1 MKKLTLLALLMHCSG
16 SSRAQGSPPAFRCK
30 NQNHVIK
37 LSLNNSGQ
45 SVEGPACAEITIN
58 ALRYTADFGKT
69 ITYTAG
75 ANLSSI
81 FPSSFSTGGALL
93 TAPKSLEDK
102 FNADSKMLNDVSGQ
116 LLFVETRNRTT
127 GANLDKYLAVLRSFV
142 VQTDD
147 TVSSGGG
154 AGVMALLKTSPIV
167 NAQMDS
173 MLGSMNTWNTTDELV
188 ATLQRVQADLN
199 SLPLQFPVTTG
210 TIAGDPCTATNLPL
224 LGWSDWTK
232 CRDAAYK
239 LAQSTASS
247 LMTDANLWTSDSDK
261 AAQFAK
267 KLGIVQFWKTTIAGL
282 TPDSFV
288 KQVEVECGVLFNR
301 NEQDVLKLIITDRTA
316 VFDGQ
321 TPQPQIKD
329 GLLTVTCS
337 SPFSISAGAAFN
349 TIHNPQFAIIKSAPA
364 AGGTTSVNKFGTTS
378 DARVNPYPIAMAHA
392 RLRDWSNN
400 RYALHFT
407 FGIGASVKGQ
417 DAGGASPE
425 FLTGISLSFLRTM
438 YLTGGLDIAK
448 QSQLIGGFKVG
459 DVVPTDITSPP
470 VSSSYKPGFGFA
482 ITFTKP

>member
-1 MKKLTLLALLMHCSG
+1 MKSLTLFAFLLLCTV
-16 SSRAQGSPPAFRCK
+16 SSQAQGNPAVFRCK
-30 NQNHVIK
+30 NQRHIIK
-37 LSLNNSGQ
+37 LSINNSGQ

-69 ITYTAG
+69 ITSTGG
-75 ANLSSI
+75 ANISSI
-81 FPSSFSTGGALL
+81 FPPSFSTGGALL
-93 TAPKSLEDK
+93 TTPKSLEEK
-102 FNADSKMLNDVSGQ
+102 FDTDNKVLTDIAVQ
-116 LLFVETRNRTT
+116 LIFVETRNRTT
-127 GANLDKYLAVLRSFV
+127 GANLDKYLAVLRNFI

-147 TVSSGGG
+147 TLNTGGP
-154 AGVMALLKTSPIV
+154 AGVLALLRTSLIV

-173 MLGSMNTWNTTDELV
+173 ALGSVSTWNTTDEFV

-199 SLPLQFPVTTG
+199 SLPLQFPANTG
-210 TIAGDPCTATNLPL
+210 MITGDPCSGTNLPL

-247 LMTDANLWTSDSDK
+247 LLTDANLWTSDSDK

-267 KLGIVQFWKTTIAGL
+267 KLGIVQFWKTAIAGL
-282 TPDSFV
+282 TVDSFV
-288 KQVEVECGVLFNR
+288 KQAEVECGVLFNR
-301 NEQDVLKLIITDRTA
+301 NEQDVLKLIIADRTQ

-321 TPQPQIKD
+321 IPQPQTKD
-329 GLLTVTCS
+329 GLLTVMCS

-349 TIHNPQFAIIKSAPA
+349 TIRNTQFAIVKSAPA

-378 DARVNPYPIAMAHA
+378 DSRVNPYPIAMAHA

-400 RYALHFT
+400 RYALHFS

-417 DAGGASPE
+417 DSGGASPE
-425 FLTGISLSFLRTM
+425 FLTGLSLSFLRTI